1 MMHERLVV
9 TLLISGIINS
19 ACTNRIHED
28 KMSVITLD
36 SISIGLET
44 VKDSRASILSSNI
57 IGSESE
63 YILYYSDSNR
73 ISFLNNNDSTWSVEL
88 EYPETWPIRASVKIG
103 VNNRI
108 YVFSNESEELYVFT
122 ESGDL
127 LRVIK
132 LFGNEEQ
139 IVAQSFY
146 DQDFKLLQNG
156 FVINIEYTDM
166 SLGSIESFQ
175 EYYSRP
181 SLLYFPFLASESKR
195 LFCYW
200 PSNYRQGNFYGS
212 FFRYT
217 CVSEYAK
224 SEVIVSFP
232 ANDTLFVFNN
242 FILTNRICVK
252 SNFSSGFYPIE
263 IDKISD
269 YNYLYKYQVEHF
281 WYENLVYNPFKE
293 EYYRI
298 ANHGVESY
306 IKEDGRKISSATDV
320 PYSIIVM
327 DEEFH
332 IKGEVKM
339 DQTKF
344 LPYRIAPTKEGIFIS
359 AAIDPSEKV
368 LKYFLIDFKYESEE

>member
-1 MMHERLVV
+1 
-9 TLLISGIINS
+9 
-19 ACTNRIHED
+19 
-28 KMSVITLD
+28 
-36 SISIGLET
+36 
-44 VKDSRASILSSNI
+44 
-57 IGSESE
+57 
-63 YILYYSDSNR
+63 
-73 ISFLNNNDSTWSVEL
+73 LNNNDSTWSVEL

-242 FILTNRICVK
+242 FILKNRICVK